1 MPQPTQFSFTNY
13 SSSAD
18 GLTLSF
24 NYTTS
29 FADGSTEQF
38 CETLVLPVPLAEG
51 LDATLQALHLAL
63 GISYYKLNLAPSL
76 KVPYPLDEAQANFWN
91 TVYQQGLGEFLYVNQ
106 LPAGRVASFEATSGT
121 AWAPTVSTALSDQAI
136 LGIGGGK
143 DSALAGEVLKNLG
156 VPVKGFALGTKD
168 NFGQA
173 ERISNVMSVDFLGVQ
188 RTISPRLLEL
198 NGSQGTYNGH
208 VPISAIFALVGSL
221 LAQLTGSAYVVV
233 ANEASSSL
241 PTASDA
247 NGDVNHQWSKSLVF
261 EQLFQNY
268 AQKYLNPGLCYF
280 SAIRPLTSVAVAKL
294 FSKLPQYFEV
304 FTSDNFVFRVD
315 QANRPDSRWGLE
327 SPKSLS
333 SFILLT
339 PWLSKANVLRIFGR
353 NFLDVIELKELFLS
367 LLGAGNRQPP
377 LDCVGTVSE
386 LRLSLALIKQ
396 QQKFADAQLLQ
407 LKEVDPLLPADPKDQ
422 LAAALALQNDQ
433 AFPATLA
440 SQLTSYYQ
448 QNLEQA

>member
-1 MPQPTQFSFTNY
+1 MPQPTQFSFNNY
-13 SSSAD
+13 SASAD

-38 CETLVLPVPLAEG
+38 CETLVLPLPLTDG

-76 KVPYPLDEAQANFWN
+76 KVPYQLDEAQASFWN
-91 TVYQQGLGEFLYVNQ
+91 TVYQQGLGEFLYVNK
-106 LPAGRVASFEATSGT
+106 LPASRVAKFEGASGT
-121 AWAPTVSTALSDQAI
+121 ATVPANGKLSNQAI

-143 DSALAGEVLKNLG
+143 DSALAGEVLKALG
-156 VPVKGFALGTKD
+156 VSLKGFALGTKD

-173 ERISNVMSVDFLGVQ
+173 ERISSVMAVDFLGVQ

-198 NGSQGTYNGH
+198 NGSEGTYNGH

-221 LAQLTGSAYVVV
+221 LAQLNGSAYVVV

-241 PTASDA
+241 PSAHDA
-247 NGDVNHQWSKSLVF
+247 NGDVNHQWSKSLAF
-261 EQLFQNY
+261 ERLFQDY

-280 SAIRPLTSVAVAKL
+280 SAIRPLTSVAVAKI

-304 FTSDNFVFRVD
+304 FTSDNFVFRID
-315 QANRPDSRWGLE
+315 GANRPSSRWGQE

-339 PWLSKANVLRIFGR
+339 PWLSEDDMLRIFGQ
-353 NFLDVIELKELFLS
+353 NFLNVAQLQELYLS
-367 LLGAGNRQPP
+367 LLGVGNRQPP

-386 LRLSLALIKQ
+386 LCLSVALIKL
-396 QQKFADAQLLQ
+396 QQKFADAVLL
-407 LKEVDPLLPADPKDQ
+407 EPSEADMFLPKDAPTE
-422 LAAALALQNDQ
+422 LAQALALQPDQ
-433 AFPATLA
+433 AFP
-440 SQLTSYYQ
+440 SQLSKQLLDFYTTQ
-448 QNLEQA
+448 LRQL